1 MANIMDY
8 LDWRAD
14 IPFSVDPYNEVD
26 NLVFSTMAY
35 IDFDG
40 VVPGLDRDNP
50 LSVHEVNERYW
61 RRHSESEIRA
71 RDAFVSDAPFILQ
84 KMAGS
89 RRYKNMKLLHYINAV
104 NEDVTL
110 QVSAITILPGDGSV
124 YVAYRGTDDTLIG
137 WKEDFLFAYKD
148 MTVGQKASVDYLDRT
163 LQCLPEDLTLYV
175 GGHSKGGNFAV
186 FAAAF
191 CNQHIRDRIKTVYSN
206 DGPGFVQDV
215 IHTKEYQA
223 IRSKMIKY
231 TPEFSFIGG
240 LMADDAE
247 PVVVKSDGNGAYQ
260 HDPFSW
266 QVMRNHMVLADDMTG
281 SSKILNDALGRWVSN
296 ESPEKRKQFI
306 NILFDLFKEAGVT
319 KASELGKNKIK
330 TSVAMINA
338 LRKLAPEDRSAFL
351 SILKDLA
358 KSGGDALKDAI
369 LDVEI
374 EAKNNTW

>member
-1 MANIMDY
+1 MDY

-40 VVPGLDRDNP
+40 VVPGLEKDML
-50 LSVHEVNERYW
+50 LSVREVNARYW
-61 RRHSESEIRA
+61 RKHTHAEVKSRE
-71 RDAFVSDAPFILQ
+71 AFVSDAPFILE
-84 KMAGS
+84 KMSGS
-89 RRYKNMKLLHYINAV
+89 RRYKHLKMLHYINLV
-104 NEDVTL
+104 SEDVTL

-137 WKEDFLFAYKD
+137 WKEDFQFAYKD
-148 MTVGQKASVDYLDRT
+148 MTVGQKVAVDYLDRT
-163 LQCLPEDLTLYV
+163 LNCLPENLKLYV

-191 CNQHIRDRIKTVYSN
+191 CRKAVRERIDTVYSN
-206 DGPGFVQDV
+206 DGPGFVQEV
-215 IHTKEYQA
+215 IKTKEYQD
-223 IRSKMIKY
+223 IREKMIKY

-247 PVVVKSDGNGAYQ
+247 PVIVKSDGSGAYQ

-266 QVMRNHMVLADDMTG
+266 QVMRNHMVLADSYSTQ
-281 SSKILNDALGRWVSN
+281 SVVLNDALGRWVSN
-296 ESPEKRKQFI
+296 ESPEKRKVFI

-330 TSVAMINA
+330 TSIAMMNA
-338 LRKLAPEDRSAFL
+338 LRKLPADDRATFL

-358 KSGGDALKDAI
+358 KSGGSALKDAI
-369 LDVEI
+369 LDVE
-374 EAKNNTW
+374 KKTNTW

>member
-26 NLVFSTMAY
+26 NLIFSTMAY

-40 VVPGLDRDNP
+40 VVPGLEKDRP
-50 LSVHEVNERYW
+50 LSVREVNSRYW
-61 RRHSESEIRA
+61 RKHSHAEVQA
-71 RDAFVSDAPFILQ
+71 RKAFVSDAPFILE
-84 KMAGS
+84 KMSVS
-89 RRYKNMKLLHYINAV
+89 RRYRHLKMLHYINSV

-137 WKEDFLFAYKD
+137 WKEDFQFAYKD
-148 MTVGQKASVDYLDRT
+148 MTVGQKVAVDYLDRT
-163 LQCLPEDLTLYV
+163 LNCLPENLKLYV

-191 CNQHIRDRIKTVYSN
+191 CRQAVRDRIDTVYSN
-206 DGPGFVQDV
+206 DGPGFVQEV
-215 IHTKEYQA
+215 IRTKEYQA
-223 IRSKMIKY
+223 IKEKMIKY

-240 LMADDAE
+240 LMVDDAE
-247 PVVVKSDGNGAYQ
+247 PIIVKSDENGAYQ

-266 QVMRNHMVLADDMTG
+266 QVMRNHMVLADSMSTQ
-281 SSKILNDALGRWVSN
+281 SVVLNDALGRWVSN
-296 ESPEKRKQFI
+296 ESPEKRKVFI

-319 KASELGKNKIK
+319 KASELGKNRIK
-330 TSVAMINA
+330 TSIAMVNA
-338 LRKLAPEDRSAFL
+338 LRKLPADDRATFL

-358 KSGGDALKDAI
+358 KSGGSALRDAI
-369 LDVEI
+369 LDAE
-374 EAKNNTW
+374 KKSNTW

>member
-14 IPFSVDPYNEVD
+14 VPFSLDPYNEVD
-26 NLVFSTMAY
+26 NLVFSTLAY

-40 VVPGLDRDNP
+40 VVPGLEKDRP
-50 LSVHEVNERYW
+50 MSIHEVCGRYW
-61 RRHSESEIRA
+61 RKHTKADIRD
-71 RDAFVSDAPFILQ
+71 RKAFVSDAPFMLE
-84 KMAGS
+84 KMDGS
-89 RRYKNMKLLHYINAV
+89 ARYRHMKLLHYINSV
-104 NEDVTL
+104 NEDITL

-137 WKEDFLFAYKD
+137 WKEDFQFAYKD
-148 MTVGQKASVDYLDRT
+148 MTVGQKVAVDYLDRT
-163 LQCLPEDLTLYV
+163 LNCLPENLKLYV

-191 CNQHIRDRIKTVYSN
+191 CRAAVRERIDKVYSN
-206 DGPGFVQDV
+206 DGPGFVPEV
-215 IHTKEYQA
+215 IKTREYQQ
-223 IRSKMIKY
+223 IKSKIIKY
-231 TPEFSFIGG
+231 TPEFTFIGG

-247 PVVVKSDGNGAYQ
+247 PVIVKSDSTGAYQ

-266 QVMRNHMVLADDMTG
+266 QVLRNHMVLADSYD
-281 SSKILNDALGRWVSN
+281 SQSVLLNETIGRWVSN
-296 ESPEKRKQFI
+296 ESPEKRKLFI

-330 TSVAMINA
+330 TSIAMVNA
-338 LRKLAPEDRSAFL
+338 LRKLPADDRATFL

-358 KSGGDALKDAI
+358 KSGGSALRDSI
-369 LDVEI
+369 LDVEKKTI
-374 EAKNNTW
+374 TW

>member
-40 VVPGLDRDNP
+40 VVPGLEKDRL
-50 LSVHEVNERYW
+50 LSVCEVNARYW
-61 RRHSESEIRA
+61 RKHTHAEVKSRE
-71 RDAFVSDAPFILQ
+71 AFVSDAPFILE
-84 KMAGS
+84 KMSGS
-89 RRYKNMKLLHYINAV
+89 RRYKHLKMLHYINSV
-104 NEDVTL
+104 SEDVTL
-110 QVSAITILPGDGSV
+110 QASAITILPGDGSV

-137 WKEDFLFAYKD
+137 WKEDFQFAYKD
-148 MTVGQKASVDYLDRT
+148 MTVGQKVAVDYLDRT
-163 LQCLPEDLTLYV
+163 LNCLPENLKLYV

-191 CNQHIRDRIKTVYSN
+191 CRKAVRERIDKVYSN
-206 DGPGFVQDV
+206 DGPGFVQEV
-215 IHTKEYQA
+215 INTKEYQD
-223 IRSKMIKY
+223 IREKMIKY

-247 PVVVKSDGNGAYQ
+247 PVIVKSDGSGAYQ

-266 QVMRNHMVLADDMTG
+266 QVMRNHMVLADSYSTQ
-281 SSKILNDALGRWVSN
+281 SVVLNDALGRWVSN
-296 ESPEKRKQFI
+296 ESPEKRKVFI

-330 TSVAMINA
+330 TSIAMMNA
-338 LRKLAPEDRSAFL
+338 LRKLPADDRATFL

-358 KSGGDALKDAI
+358 KSGGSALKDAI
-369 LDVEI
+369 LDVE
-374 EAKNNTW
+374 KKTNTW